1 METIEDRLTKAQS
14 AVASITQERD
24 DLRTSFEKLAGD
36 VHAQTADA
44 NAKVVAMEKT
54 VADLNQDISKLRAEN
69 AELIQKLSDAT
80 SNQMTIGK
88 EAAKIAAS
96 AGVPP
101 VAVVPGDDAKTVDA
115 NAIRQTFM
123 NMKPGAEKSAFFKA
137 HMSILT
143 STK

>member
-1 METIEDRLTKAQS
+1 METIEDRLNKAQT
-14 AVASITQERD
+14 AVASVTHERD
-24 DLRTSFEKLAGD
+24 ELRTSFEKLAGD
-36 VHAQTADA
+36 VQTKTDEA

-54 VADLNQDISKLRAEN
+54 VADLNQDIAKLQADN
-69 AELIQKLSDAT
+69 TDLLQKLADAT
-80 SNQMTIGK
+80 ANQMSVGK

-101 VAVVPGDDAKTVDA
+101 VAVVPGDEPKTVDA

-123 NMKPGAEKSAFFKA
+123 NMKPGADKSAFFKA